1 MGSESPMELKVLDL
15 TGNTIILKVKHDSI
29 EITAT
34 NDQTH
39 WSELIGHHYNKTPH
53 TCSIKEFKYLYS
65 DEWKK
70 NMDLSG
76 ASVLSYKDDEKEWER
91 RFSPNRHRK
100 LEKFLWLHK
109 TFGNLVKTMVD
120 KHTARYVLSE
130 DVKLLAFTED
140 KGIVPAEY
148 NSQGEKQNF
157 VNEYFVRAEYN
168 PPHERL

>member
-1 MGSESPMELKVLDL
+1 MGSESPMELKVLDQ
-15 TGNTIILKVKHDSI
+15 TGNTIILKVKRDEI
-29 EITAT
+29 EITA
-34 NDQTH
+34 
-39 WSELIGHHYNKTPH
+39 SYNNIRPH
-53 TCSIKEFKYLYS
+53 TCSIKEFTYFYS

-70 NMDLSG
+70 DMNLSSN
-76 ASVLSYKDDEKEWER
+76 SVLSYQDNEKEWER

-157 VNEYFVRAEYN
+157 VNEYLVRAEYN